1 MNQRGFIALP
11 PLAWAAIAAGVV
23 IAGLGIALKIQSA
36 RLESCQADRVKLE
49 AQSRILGAQLA
60 EQNRAVQA
68 LREAG
73 IRKEA
78 AAAQAL
84 ARATQRARTWEDNA
98 ARLRGVLTAPRPAG
112 EPAPE
117 DCKAAWAVIRE
128 GK

>member
-1 MNQRGFIALP
+1 MRQAGFIQLP
-11 PLAWAAIAAGVV
+11 MLGWAAVAAGVV
-23 IAGLGIALKIQSA
+23 ILGLGIALKVQSA

-49 AQSRILGAQLA
+49 AQARILGAQIA

-84 ARATQRARTWEDNA
+84 ASATQRARTWQDNA
-98 ARLRGVLTAPRPAG
+98 ARLRAVLTAPRPAG
-112 EPAPE
+112 EPAPVSCA
-117 DCKAAWAVIRE
+117 DAWKEIR
-128 GK
+128 K